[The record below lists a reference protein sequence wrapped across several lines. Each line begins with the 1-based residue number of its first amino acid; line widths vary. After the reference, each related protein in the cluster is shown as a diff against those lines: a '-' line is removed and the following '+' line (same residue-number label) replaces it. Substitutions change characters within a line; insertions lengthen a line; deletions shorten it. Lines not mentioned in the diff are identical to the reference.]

1 MKEIAIGPDCPLNTN
16 MINIYMTFSPSIN
29 HIISINSDG
38 IVIWKMQYQKMQY
51 HREGQSYKHYIV
63 SPGTKRTF
71 YINMEEFLS
80 DLKKI
85 YPEDYEFFLW
95 HPSAANGFWN
105 E

>member
-1 MKEIAIGPDCPLNTN
+1 MKEIAIGPGCPLNPN
-16 MINIYMTFSPSIN
+16 MINIYMVSPPRIN
-29 HIISINSDG
+29 HIISINSDDT
-38 IVIWKMQYQKMQY
+38 IMWKVNFFLY
-51 HREGQSYKHYIV
+51 RNTFTSYII
-63 SPGTKRTF
+63 SPSAKRTL

-95 HPSAANGFWN
+95 HPSAANGIWN